1 MTDGLLKTVRHKD
14 PEWTPEQIIKI
25 RKIYRS
31 GGTVSEV
38 VELLGT
44 KMNPQAVRDRAIKLG
59 MRFIVVPRNHLG
71 TSKSVQREKPLGDRH
86 K

>member
-1 MTDGLLKTVRHKD
+1 MTDDLVKKIRHKD
-14 PEWTPEQIIKI
+14 PEWTPEQIMKV
-25 RKIYRS
+25 RKVYRS
-31 GGTVSEV
+31 GGTVFEAM
-38 VELLGT
+38 ELLGT

-71 TSKSVQREKPLGDRH
+71 TSKLVQEEKPLGDRH

>member
-1 MTDGLLKTVRHKD
+1 MRHKD
-14 PEWTPEQIIKI
+14 PEWTPEQIMKI

-38 VELLGT
+38 VDFLGT
-44 KMNPQAVRDRAIKLG
+44 KMNPQAVRSRAINLG
-59 MRFIVVPRNHLG
+59 MRFLSAPRNHLG
-71 TSKSVQREKPLGDRH
+71 TSKMVNEEKPLGDSH

>member
-1 MTDGLLKTVRHKD
+1 MQHKE

-31 GGTVSEV
+31 GGTLSEV

-44 KMNPQAVRDRAIKLG
+44 KMNREAVRTRAIKLG
-59 MRFIVVPRNHLG
+59 MRFLSAPRNHLG
-71 TSKSVQREKPLGDRH
+71 TSKMVND
-86 K
+86 

>member
-1 MTDGLLKTVRHKD
+1 MRHKD

-38 VELLGT
+38 VEFLGT

-59 MRFIVVPRNHLG
+59 MRFLVAPRSHLG
-71 TSKSVQREKPLGDRH
+71 TSKMVMVEKPLGDRH